1 MSMGYRH
8 DPDAVLAAAVRVAGQ
23 GGLTGLTFRAVARP
37 LGIAD
42 RTVVYYF
49 PTKQDLVTAVLAHM
63 TTQLRDVLTAALNE
77 QQVSPEAL
85 LDTCWQALRGPEG
98 EVALRLYV
106 EALGLA
112 AAGQEPYR
120 TAMTGLTTIW
130 AAWMLEHLDAPAGR
144 RQDQAAAVLAVL
156 DGLLVLRVASGT
168 DMAEGAFRG
177 IRHLAC

>member
-8 DPDAVLAAAVRVAGQ
+8 DPDAVLAAAVQVAGQ
-23 GGLTGLTFRAVARP
+23 DGLTGLTFRAVSRP

-49 PTKQDLVTAVLAHM
+49 PTKRDLVTAVLAHV
-63 TTQLRDVLTAALNE
+63 TTQLRDVLTAAVKE
-77 QQVSPEAL
+77 QQLSPAAL
-85 LDTCWQALRGPEG
+85 LSTCWKALRGPEG

-112 AAGQEPYR
+112 AADQEPYR
-120 TAMTGLTTIW
+120 TAITGLTTAW
-130 AAWMLEHLDAPAGR
+130 AAWMLEHLDAPAER
-144 RQDQAAAVLAVL
+144 LQDRAAAVLAVL
-156 DGLLVLRVASGT
+156 DGLLVLRVAAGT

-177 IRHLAC
+177 IRHQTC